1 MSAMRLPKS
10 VSMIVEGISPLSP
23 MTTLGRSLP
32 IEIEKPTWTVDER
45 SATKG
50 FSIPD
55 ASVICDFVVS
65 CYRSGIVSVGVSVSC
80 QESGVIVTIETMDSQ
95 IGAREMEICRVFDEI
110 YDDTARQLNV
120 TDFDERLLEI
130 AFGRARSTRR

>member
-1 MSAMRLPKS
+1 MSDMKLPKS
-10 VSMIVEGISPLSP
+10 VSMLVEGISLPQP
-23 MTTLGRSLP
+23 ATTLGSPLP
-32 IEIEKPTWTVDER
+32 ISIEKPTWSVDDR
-45 SATKG
+45 TAVKG

-55 ASVICDFVVS
+55 ASTICDFVIS
-65 CYRSGIVSVGVSVSC
+65 CYRSGVVTAGVSVAC
-80 QESGVIVTIETMDSQ
+80 QESGVLVTIETMDSQ
-95 IGAREMEICRVFDEI
+95 IGSREMEICRVFDEI

>member
-1 MSAMRLPKS
+1 ML
-10 VSMIVEGISPLSP
+10 VERITPP
-23 MTTLGRSLP
+23 TPATTLGSPLP
-32 IEIEKPTWTVDER
+32 IEIQKPTWSVDDR

-65 CYRSGIVSVGVSVSC
+65 CYRSGIISGGVSVSC
-80 QESGVIVTIETMDSQ
+80 QESGVIVTVETTDSQ

>member
-1 MSAMRLPKS
+1 
-10 VSMIVEGISPLSP
+10 MIVEGLAPPSPS
-23 MTTLGRSLP
+23 TTIGRSLP
-32 IEIEKPTWTVDER
+32 IEVESPTWEVDDR
-45 SATKG
+45 LAKKS

-55 ASVICDFVVS
+55 ASTICDFVIS
-65 CYRSGIVSVGVSVSC
+65 CYRSGVISGGVSVAC
-80 QESGVIVTIETMDSQ
+80 QELGVLVTIDTLDSQ

>member
-1 MSAMRLPKS
+1 MSDMRLPKS
-10 VSMIVEGISPLSP
+10 VSMLVERIALPQP
-23 MTTLGRSLP
+23 ATTLGSPLP
-32 IEIEKPTWTVDER
+32 IQIDKPTWVVDDR
-45 SATKG
+45 YATKG

-55 ASVICDFVVS
+55 ASTICDFVIS
-65 CYRSGIVSVGVSVSC
+65 CYRSGVIANGVAVTC
-80 QESGVIVTIETMDSQ
+80 QESGVIVTIETSDSQ